1 MWRIGGELEVG
12 RLGFGA
18 MHLPTEPGPERKNAL
33 AVARR
38 AVELGVT
45 LIDTAHMYGGGA
57 NEELLAEALHP
68 YPDDLLITTK
78 VGMARSAA
86 GEWDH
91 DARPEALRDQVEQA
105 LRRLRRDH
113 IGFLQLHRIDPS
125 VPLADQLGALREL
138 REEGKIGHIGLSE
151 VTVGELDEARRITEI
166 AGVQNRYNL
175 LDREHEPV
183 LAACA
188 SAGIAFLPWRPA
200 AWGDSGAHAEVASVA
215 AELGATATQVSLA
228 WLLGHS
234 PVILPIPG
242 TADAAH
248 PEENTAAARLRLP
261 AGHRARLDRLA
272 APAWPGGRSAPQI
285 GQHRQDPPV
294 GVTVHRQA
302 EALQDAADVL
312 VHSGHRD
319 VQGPGDGR
327 VGPALGHQRQHL
339 PFPGRETAQRVLPAP
354 QQLPYHLRVQHRA
367 AARHPD
373 HGVREVG
380 DRRHPVLQQVAD
392 AALVAEVEQ
401 MGGVG
406 LLQVLAEDEDR
417 QVRVVAAERDG
428 GAQAVVTLARRHADV
443 GEDEVG
449 TVLAGRREE
458 RVRVPHRRAHLVA
471 EAGQHAHQALPHQRR
486 VLGDHDL
493 Q

>member
-1 MWRIGGELEVG
+1 MATDVWRIGGELEVG

-68 YPDDLLITTK
+68 YPDDLLIATK

-151 VTVGELDEARRITEI
+151 VTVGELDEARRTTEI

-188 SAGIAFLPWRPA
+188 SAGIAFLPWRPV

-242 TADAAH
+242 TADLAH
-248 PEENTAAARLRLP
+248 LEENTAAARLRLP
-261 AGHRARLDRLA
+261 AAHRARLDRLA
-272 APAWPGGRSAPQI
+272 APA
-285 GQHRQDPPV
+285 
-294 GVTVHRQA
+294 
-302 EALQDAADVL
+302 
-312 VHSGHRD
+312 
-319 VQGPGDGR
+319 
-327 VGPALGHQRQHL
+327 
-339 PFPGRETAQRVLPAP
+339 
-354 QQLPYHLRVQHRA
+354 
-367 AARHPD
+367 
-373 HGVREVG
+373 
-380 DRRHPVLQQVAD
+380 
-392 AALVAEVEQ
+392 
-401 MGGVG
+401 
-406 LLQVLAEDEDR
+406 
-417 QVRVVAAERDG
+417 
-428 GAQAVVTLARRHADV
+428 
-443 GEDEVG
+443 
-449 TVLAGRREE
+449 
-458 RVRVPHRRAHLVA
+458 
-471 EAGQHAHQALPHQRR
+471 
-486 VLGDHDL
+486 
-493 Q
+493 